1 MVEYSPGL
9 QYCIENHRRHIKKI
23 VCEIELTKALPLT
36 RQNVDQHLFTF
47 PHGYGQFA
55 LGVFDEGFDF
65 RAGLSAEDNRD
76 AENRR
81 EREMAS
87 RQRYGAR
94 QPRGRHVPRRQGVRH
109 EGVPTLEG

>member
-1 MVEYSPGL
+1 M
-9 QYCIENHRRHIKKI
+9 
-23 VCEIELTKALPLT
+23 CEAHHPPVILNWLFKAFPVT

-55 LGVFDEGFDF
+55 LGIFDEGFDF
-65 RAGLSAEDNRD
+65 RAGLPGEDNRD

-87 RQRYGAR
+87 RQRYMSR